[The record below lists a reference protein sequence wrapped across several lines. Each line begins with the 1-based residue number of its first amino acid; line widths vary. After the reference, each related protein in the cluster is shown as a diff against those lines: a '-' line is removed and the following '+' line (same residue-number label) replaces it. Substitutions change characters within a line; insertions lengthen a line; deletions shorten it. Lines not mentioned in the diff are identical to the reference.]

1 MKIFVY
7 TEYNELFIRQ
17 INEER
22 EKSILKFLQQ
32 IDKTEVK
39 YFFCTRL
46 YFKKQK

>member
-22 EKSILKFLQQ
+22 EKSILKFFFP
-32 IDKTEVK
+32 DFMHNFNWK
-39 YFFCTRL
+39 YL
-46 YFKKQK
+46 L